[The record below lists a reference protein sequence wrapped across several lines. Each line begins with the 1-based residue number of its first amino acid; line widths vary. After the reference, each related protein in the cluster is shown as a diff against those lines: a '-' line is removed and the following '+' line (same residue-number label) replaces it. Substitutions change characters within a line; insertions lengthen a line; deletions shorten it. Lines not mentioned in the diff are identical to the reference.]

1 MAAKLAAAKIA
12 EGEHHSSM
20 WYKVNARRGLA
31 GGHKLQPHITTT
43 LKDVS
48 CWLNESSLFMMVSN
62 T

>member
-31 GGHKLQPHITTT
+31 GGHKLLPQINTT

-48 CWLNESSLFMMVSN
+48 SR
-62 T
+62 